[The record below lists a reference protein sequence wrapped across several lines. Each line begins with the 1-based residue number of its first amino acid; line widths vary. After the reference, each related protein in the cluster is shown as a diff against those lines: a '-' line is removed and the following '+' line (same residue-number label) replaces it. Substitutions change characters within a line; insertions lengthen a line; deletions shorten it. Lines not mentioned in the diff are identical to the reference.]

1 MMNVQSIQCT
11 FAGITKPMS
20 NFQRGSG
27 SGDGGSPSVN
37 QMLQRWMMTNQNNNN
52 RQEPEKFHDWLSMG
66 PYYLFD
72 FSRDSSNLGTYLQV
86 KINYD
91 TQLPKAGLN
100 TTSASDSSVNLYV
113 CAIYQRDIAL
123 TYGQFGNVIAA
134 QTQMS

>member
-1 MMNVQSIQCT
+1 
-11 FAGITKPMS
+11 MS
-20 NFQRGSG
+20 NFQKAGA
-27 SGDGGSPSVN
+27 GDGGEPTVN
-37 QMLQRWMMTNQNNNN
+37 QMLQRWMMTNQNNDN

-86 KINYD
+86 KVKYD
-91 TQLPKAGLN
+91 GDLPTDGISG
-100 TTSASDSSVNLYV
+100 TSTGKSTVNLYV